1 MLTTFTFTLYMYNI
15 YFKLHWND
23 KWFAELNLHM
33 SWIWLLI
40 YDQSS
45 WLFPNQTYHEL
56 LFIRRQSNQI
66 NLFVKHTSRIRSL
79 WTVYMYTLRKEGY
92 CVDVQHIVSSVELF
106 LFNGDKFW
114 LCKRVSI
121 CIPLMRYLYI
131 LV

>member
-33 SWIWLLI
+33 SWIWLQI

-45 WLFPNQTYHEL
+45 WLFPNQIYHEL
-56 LFIRRQSNQI
+56 LFIRRQSNKI
-66 NLFVKHTSRIRSL
+66 NLFVKHTRRIRSL
-79 WTVYMYTLRKEGY
+79 WTVYTLRKEGY
-92 CVDVQHIVSSVELF
+92 CVDVQHIVLSVELF
-106 LFNGDKFW
+106 VFNGDKFW